1 MTHAVSAACP
11 TYWGNC
17 WLRAQK
23 VVQVTVQT
31 NSCSA
36 VIFCLLKSMLQM
48 LTWYSGQL
56 SAAGVRGISVCWIM
70 WDYNSCACQAFL
82 LLLNPYS
89 KRDKVPFKRVP
100 FALATYNCT
109 TEVWRDVKT
118 ILSLLLQQVEISH
131 WVFFQVIGVNY
142 MLYEFSFDCLGQ
154 TAEVFGKKRRQ
165 SFLTL
170 CSQRNSLGSD
180 FILSLSVFHQ
190 WTRLSTDRKQTV
202 LLQVFVNTDC

>member
-23 VVQVTVQT
+23 AVQVTVQT

-89 KRDKVPFKRVP
+89 KRDKVPFKWVP

-109 TEVWRDVKT
+109 TEAWRDVKT
-118 ILSLLLQQVEISH
+118 TLSLLLQQVEISH

-142 MLYEFSFDCLGQ
+142 VLYEFSFDCLGQ
-154 TAEVFGKKRRQ
+154 TAEEFLVRKEGKA
-165 SFLTL
+165 SSHCAHSVTL
-170 CSQRNSLGSD
+170 WDLILFS
-180 FILSLSVFHQ
+180 LSLCFPLVN
-190 WTRLSTDRKQTV
+190 QTKHG
-202 LLQVFVNTDC
+202 